1 MTASTRSEQAAGPS
15 RVRQHY
21 IDWVRILAVLLL
33 IPFHTARIFNLAGAG
48 EPEPFYAK
56 SQALSWPLSHFINF
70 LDGWH
75 MPLLFAVAGAAT
87 WYALG
92 FRSGGQYA
100 AERFKRLLIP
110 FIFGV
115 LVIVPPQTFFGSIA
129 NHNYDG
135 SFFGYWPHFFTDE
148 SEDLTGYAGGFT
160 PAHLWFIA
168 YLFLFAVLGLPL
180 MLYLRRESGRR
191 LVSRIA
197 AFCQRPG
204 AIFLF
209 AVPLLAADY
218 LVSDAVDPNPLRHL
232 LFFLAGYLLVA
243 DARFQDAIDRHKGIA
258 LLAGIASAVV
268 LNTIWAS
275 GVDLGGHYAPQRV
288 GFALL
293 GNLNAW
299 LWIIAIL
306 GYGRRFLN
314 VSNRVLRYANEA
326 AYPFYILHQTVI
338 VAVGFYVLKWGLP
351 VPAAFTFIALA
362 SLIASLAIYDLL
374 VKRVGV
380 LRFLFGMK
388 QAPASR
394 RVVQREAVAAA
405 V

>member
-1 MTASTRSEQAAGPS
+1 MKATTRTDQAAGPS
-15 RVRQHY
+15 RVRRHD

-33 IPFHTARIFNLAGAG
+33 IPFHTARIFNLEEAGVA
-48 EPEPFYAK
+48 EPFYAK
-56 SQALSWPLSHFINF
+56 SQALSWPLSHLINF
-70 LDGWH
+70 LDGWQ

-115 LVIVPPQTFFGSIA
+115 LVIVPPQTFFGSIS

-135 SFFGYWPHFFTDE
+135 SFLGYWPHFFTDE
-148 SEDLTGYAGGFT
+148 SDGTGYAGGFT

-180 MLYLRRESGRR
+180 MLYFRRGSGAR

-209 AVPLLAADY
+209 AVPLLAASY

-232 LFFLAGYLLVA
+232 LFFLAGYLMVA
-243 DARFQDAIDRHKGIA
+243 DGRFQDAIDRHKGTA
-258 LLAGIASAVV
+258 LLIGIASAAV
-268 LNTIWAS
+268 LNTVWAT
-275 GVDLGGHYAPQRV
+275 GVDLGGNFAPQMV
-288 GFALL
+288 GVKLL

-299 LWIIAIL
+299 LWIVAIL
-306 GYGRRFLN
+306 GYGRQFLN
-314 VSNRVLRYANEA
+314 VNNRVLRYANEA

-338 VAVGFYVLKWGLP
+338 VAIGFYVLKWGLP

-362 SLIASLAIYDLL
+362 SLVASLALYDLL

-380 LRFLFGMK
+380 LRLLFGMK
-388 QAPASR
+388 QAPAAR
-394 RVVQREAVAAA
+394 RVVQRQAVPAMP
-405 V
+405 

>member
-1 MTASTRSEQAAGPS
+1 MKASTDHAAGAT
-15 RVRQHY
+15 RVRRY
-21 IDWVRILAVLLL
+21 DIDWVRILAVLLL
-33 IPFHTARIFNLAGAG
+33 IPFHTARIFNLAEAG
-48 EPEPFYAK
+48 VAEPFYAK
-56 SQALSWPLSHFINF
+56 SQALSWPLSHLIVF

-87 WYALG
+87 WFALG

-135 SFFGYWPHFFTDE
+135 SFLGYWPHFFTDE
-148 SEDLTGYAGGFT
+148 SKDLSGYAGGFT
-160 PAHLWFIA
+160 PGHLWFIA

-180 MLYLRRESGRR
+180 MLYFRRESGAR

-197 AFCQRPG
+197 AFCRRPG

-218 LVSDAVDPNPLRHL
+218 LVGDAADPNPLRHL

-243 DARFQDAIDRHKGIA
+243 DLRFQDVIDRHKGTA
-258 LLAGIASAVV
+258 LLLGVAGATVINSF
-268 LNTIWAS
+268 WALDI
-275 GVDLGGHYAPQRV
+275 GLGGEYAPQHVAFR
-288 GFALL
+288 LL
-293 GNLNAW
+293 GNLNSW
-299 LWIIAIL
+299 VWIVAIL

-314 VSNRVLRYANEA
+314 VNNRVLRYANEA

-338 VAVGFYVLKWGLP
+338 VAIGFYVLKWGLP

-362 SLIASLAIYDLL
+362 SVIASLAIYDLL

-388 QAPASR
+388 AKPAVR
-394 RVVQREAVAAA
+394 RVVQREAVAAMA
-405 V
+405 